1 MNAAA
6 KPETFRARYAAV
18 WAEALAVVTGQ
29 IVGQARTYEAAPL
42 ADEAAAG
49 TAESFW
55 VIVRHEGG
63 LRGEMSIR
71 LNPGDAAGLAGLLL
85 GETAPAAVTPAEA
98 VPGEVAPGEAIPAVV
113 PLLQEQKEAAEE
125 FLRQVVGHVATA
137 VRALAGEVQL
147 QVAAAEG
154 RPTWAVAAAYAL
166 VPGEST
172 AARLELRLSAALEA
186 TQPVAATPPAV
197 PAAAPVAAVAA
208 PAAVAGATASLDP
221 FLDVAMELTLH
232 FGECRMRLEEV
243 LELSAGAVVE
253 MNRRVQEPV
262 ELRLE
267 GRLLARGEV
276 VVVDGCYGVR
286 ITEVATGPRH

>member
-1 MNAAA
+1 MNAATN
-6 KPETFRARYAAV
+6 PETFRARYAAV
-18 WAEALAVVTGQ
+18 WAEALAAVTGQ
-29 IVGQARTYEAAPL
+29 IVGQARSYEVTPL
-42 ADEAAAG
+42 VDEAAAAP
-49 TAESFW
+49 AESFW
-55 VIVRHEGG
+55 VIVRHQGG

-71 LNPGDAAGLAGLLL
+71 LDPRDAAGLAALLL
-85 GETAPAAVTPAEA
+85 GKPAPTVVTPAE
-98 VPGEVAPGEAIPAVV
+98 VAPAESTPDEAVPAVV
-113 PLLQEQKEAAEE
+113 ALLQEQKEAAEE
-125 FLRQVVGHVATA
+125 FLRQVVGHVATGL
-137 VRALAGEVQL
+137 RALAGEVQV
-147 QVAAAEG
+147 QVAAAA

-186 TQPVAATPPAV
+186 TQPAAATPPAV
-197 PAAAPVAAVAA
+197 VAVPVAA
-208 PAAVAGATASLDP
+208 PAAPAAASLDP